1 MSKLPLFEK
10 NAYLSIVIKDNG
22 LWSHLAY
29 TDHNASREYILS
41 DFTDL
46 NPLRLRLDDE
56 VFNLNFWFE
65 YFNSLEK
72 VFSWDIVQK
81 DRTNIFTFKNFLKE
95 GDGVSGVRI
104 QIDDNQKFFSKIFD
118 SIRSFSNDI
127 SLKVLDD
134 QYMYSMLD
142 GISEKLGYED
152 LLYIDMDIYD
162 FTVYRVKKVF
172 NQKEKSIKKEF
183 TRSKINWSNEF
194 SVIDSIQDSRFKAFL
209 ATDLSTSQLQNYW
222 GNFILNKIFSSV
234 DPNILD
240 VLRAY
245 STIQNHSIFRD
256 NKEKLANFGIT
267 GQQSAVIVS
276 GYIPRILGK
285 QKSLLSVIDG
295 LELSGSFDCLWDLDL
310 KLLSYGKT
318 YANGVNSADI
328 ILTRKEVLSLVSKI
342 IIPTISSSLNN
353 KVVMSGYLESL
364 DIQRT
369 EFFTLAPQF
378 SYILLPKHE
387 HKTVIECNFKNG
399 SYVLPNKEK
408 YFSFVSVPDSNMYE
422 SILVD
427 ARPRPIIYG
436 PDTYSNKLKL
446 QAWINDNKA

>member
-22 LWSHLAY
+22 LWTHLAY

-46 NPLRLRLDDE
+46 NPLRYRLDDE
-56 VFNLNFWFE
+56 VFNINFWNE

-72 VFSWDIVQK
+72 IFSWDIVQK
-81 DRTNIFTFKNFLKE
+81 DKANIFTFKKFSKE

-104 QIDDNQKFFSKIFD
+104 QIDDNQKFFTKIFN
-118 SIRSFSNDI
+118 SIRTFSNDI
-127 SLKVLDD
+127 SLRVIDD
-134 QYMYSMLD
+134 KYMYSLLD

-162 FTVYRVKKVF
+162 FTVYRVRKVF
-172 NQKEKSIKKEF
+172 DKKEKTLQKEF

-209 ATDLSTSQLQNYW
+209 ATDLSHNQLQNYW
-222 GNFILNKIFSSV
+222 ANFVQNKMFSSV
-234 DPNILD
+234 DPNIVD

-256 NKEKLANFGIT
+256 NREKLLNFGVT
-267 GQQSAVIVS
+267 EKESAVIVS

-285 QKSLLSVIDG
+285 QRSLLSVIDG
-295 LELSGSFDCLWDLDL
+295 LELSGTFDCLWDLDL
-310 KLLSYGKT
+310 KLLSYGKAYVDGT
-318 YANGVNSADI
+318 NAVDI
-328 ILTRKEVLSLVSKI
+328 ILTRKEVLSLVSKVI
-342 IIPTISSSLNN
+342 VPFVPSNLNN

-364 DIQRT
+364 DIPRT

-387 HKTVIECNFKNG
+387 NKTVLECSFKNG
-399 SYVLPNKEK
+399 AYTLPTKDK
-408 YFSFVSVPDSNMYE
+408 IFSFVSVPQSSMYE
-422 SILVD
+422 SIVVD
-427 ARPRPIIYG
+427 ARPRPVVYG
-436 PDTYSNKLKL
+436 PDVYSNKLKL
-446 QAWINDNKA
+446 QSWLNDHKA

>member
-10 NAYLSIVIKDNG
+10 NAYLSIVVKDNG
-22 LWSHLAY
+22 LWTHLAY
-29 TDHNASREYILS
+29 TDHTASREYILS

-46 NPLRLRLDDE
+46 NPLKFRLDDE
-56 VFNLNFWFE
+56 VFNVKFWNE

-72 VFSWDIVQK
+72 VFNWDIVQK
-81 DRTNIFTFKNFLKE
+81 DKANIFTFKKFSKE

-104 QIDDNQKFFSKIFD
+104 QIDDNQKFFTKIFD
-118 SIRSFSNDI
+118 SIRTFSNDI
-127 SLKVLDD
+127 SLRVIDD
-134 QYMYSMLD
+134 QYMHSLLD
-142 GISEKLGYED
+142 GISEKMDYED
-152 LLYIDMDIYD
+152 LVYIDMDIYD
-162 FTVYRVKKVF
+162 FTVYRVRKVF
-172 NQKEKSIKKEF
+172 DKKEKIEKKEF

-209 ATDLSTSQLQNYW
+209 ASDISNNQLQNYW
-222 GNFILNKIFSSV
+222 ANFILSKIFSSV
-234 DPNILD
+234 DPNIVD

-256 NKEKLANFGIT
+256 NKEKLSNFGT
-267 GQQSAVIVS
+267 SRQQSAVIVS

-285 QKSLLSVIDG
+285 QKSLLSIIDG
-295 LELSGSFDCLWDLDL
+295 LELGGTFDCLWDLDL

-318 YANGVNSADI
+318 YVNGVNSVDI
-328 ILTRKEVLSLVSKI
+328 ILTRKEVLSKVTKI
-342 IIPTISSSLNN
+342 IVPSTDSSANN

-364 DIQRT
+364 DMPRT

-387 HKTVIECNFKNG
+387 QKTVIECNFKNG
-399 SYVLPNKEK
+399 SFILPDKEK
-408 YFSFVSVPDSNMYE
+408 NISFISVPESTMYE

-427 ARPRPIIYG
+427 ARPRPIVYG
-436 PDTYSNKLKL
+436 PDAYSNKLKL
-446 QAWINDNKA
+446 QVWLNDNKT